1 MGQEEGLQPLQLFS
15 PHVWDPRVV
24 PQLAGFAPKPSC
36 YLTLPPCCISCW
48 SQLDSQPSRI
58 LLHSTAQ
65 PQPHCTS
72 DVPAFPL
79 HLFSLGFGD
88 KLQNKGSVFILAA
101 LSASFQR
108 GPDPAV
114 LYGMLQGTQTPNLS
128 PPDPA
133 DLLPHSLHWSSRGH
147 RWLWEALSA
156 PGDSSAAR
164 THVQEY
170 KPSASSAH
178 LDFIPGS
185 AADLQQLFPS
195 PGAVSSPALS
205 HHQHFF
211 APARSPSSITPWLET
226 EPDFEDTALPCPFP
240 KQGPQP
246 DRITP
251 RPPSSCLWTAE
262 IWLVARGWLLSS
274 FPAAKLHYRQLKI
287 HCILS

>member
-1 MGQEEGLQPLQLFS
+1 MGQEEEWQPLQLFS

-24 PQLAGFAPKPSC
+24 PQLAGFAPKLYC

-128 PPDPA
+128 PQILHICCPTACSGAPEGTGGFGK
-133 DLLPHSLHWSSRGH
+133 LSLHLGTAVLHAPTCRNTNPVPAQHTWILFLALPLTSSSCFPPLGLSPLLLCHTTSISLPQRGPQ
-147 RWLWEALSA
+147 A
-156 PGDSSAAR
+156 
-164 THVQEY
+164 
-170 KPSASSAH
+170 
-178 LDFIPGS
+178 
-185 AADLQQLFPS
+185 PS
-195 PGAVSSPALS
+195 PLG
-205 HHQHFF
+205 
-211 APARSPSSITPWLET
+211 
-226 EPDFEDTALPCPFP
+226 
-240 KQGPQP
+240 
-246 DRITP
+246 
-251 RPPSSCLWTAE
+251 
-262 IWLVARGWLLSS
+262 
-274 FPAAKLHYRQLKI
+274 
-287 HCILS
+287 